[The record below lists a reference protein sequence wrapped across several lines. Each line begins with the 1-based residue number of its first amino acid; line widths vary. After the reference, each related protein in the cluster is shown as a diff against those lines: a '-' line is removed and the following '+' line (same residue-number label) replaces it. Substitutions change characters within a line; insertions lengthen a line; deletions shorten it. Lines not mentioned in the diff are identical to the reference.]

1 MAPAGPTTEVNCYS
15 FLKHMELNM
24 KKKLLCC
31 ALLAGIGMA
40 QSAMAQS
47 YDDR

>member
-1 MAPAGPTTEVNCYS
+1 
-15 FLKHMELNM
+15 MELNM

-40 QSAMAQS
+40 QTAAAPEL
-47 YDDR
+47 